1 MLQAEVGGA
10 TVAAAGEKP
19 RIGQRLREFALPSS
33 EGKLV
38 QLSEFRGRSS
48 LALLLAGTAGL
59 ETDFL
64 ARLATSAALLEQ
76 EEGRVLIVGMA
87 SLSEAQRSLG
97 RNPLPFTVLVDTD
110 GRIHRMLAAL
120 PDRLGA
126 GAALYIT
133 DRFGEI
139 FALWRTADGQTLPQ
153 PEEILEWF
161 RYIGRLCPEC
171 APPEWPKE

>member
-19 RIGQRLREFALPSS
+19 KIGQRLREFALPSS
-33 EGKLV
+33 EGKLI

-48 LALLLAGTAGL
+48 LALLLAGAGGL
-59 ETDFL
+59 GSSWL
-64 ARLATSAALLEQ
+64 AKLSKSASLLER
-76 EEGRVLIVGMA
+76 EEGRVLVLVAA
-87 SLSEAQRSLG
+87 SLPEIQRSL
-97 RNPLPFTVLVDTD
+97 RQNRLPFVVLADVD
-110 GRIHRMLAAL
+110 GRVHRLLGAL
-120 PDRLGA
+120 PERSGA